1 MKRENLRTFLL
12 LTLLF
17 VFSITRLQ
25 LSGDESV
32 PAYLLPVVWGCLL
45 LLGTAGILLSVRED
59 KHDFLVF
66 TALVVVALFFTGS
79 YMGNIYLRK
88 ESAEAIASILA
99 LSKDSYPCEGS
110 DVWLTLG
117 IPIKDDKDVK
127 KFENFLEEFNL
138 SPHLQDKDT
147 IENTA
152 YVSMCAMGKSSEL
165 PGMERKAPELGWS
178 YYVTN
183 LTALRQKTYRE
194 EVADE
199 NTIRIDFFIQA
210 SMGHT
215 ESYFTCISRKLT
227 GVGIILS
234 LLGLLLRLPRGE

>member
-1 MKRENLRTFLL
+1 M
-12 LTLLF
+12 
-17 VFSITRLQ
+17 
-25 LSGDESV
+25 
-32 PAYLLPVVWGCLL
+32 
-45 LLGTAGILLSVRED
+45 
-59 KHDFLVF
+59 
-66 TALVVVALFFTGS
+66 
-79 YMGNIYLRK
+79 
-88 ESAEAIASILA
+88 
-99 LSKDSYPCEGS
+99 
-110 DVWLTLG
+110 G

-234 LLGLLLRLPRGE
+234 LLGLLLKLPRGE